1 MNSKTSK
8 PRLAMALLSGSLLFA
23 LAACEEPEQILQGVR
38 EDIRSDQVGG
48 AFENQ
53 ARPIRLAA
61 ATNNAT
67 WPQTPGS
74 AAFRTANPSLSAAP
88 QLAWTAS
95 IGEGDGR
102 RQRIT
107 AAPVVA
113 DGRVYTLDASSRV
126 TATTTSGQPAW
137 SASILPPADSDGQAT
152 GGGLSYDNGTV
163 FVSSGFGVLTAFDA
177 ATGAEKWRQEL
188 GSTGSGTPTVSGG
201 LVYLVAGDDTGW
213 AVNAETGRIV
223 WQVSATPSA
232 SNVLGAP
239 APVVTPELSIFAF
252 GSGDLVA
259 TFKRGGLRRWD
270 ASVAGQRVGRATS
283 RIVDVT
289 GSPVVVGN
297 RLYVGNHSGRTVALD
312 TDTGERLWTLK
323 EGAVGQVWP
332 AGDSLFSVTDLSELA
347 RIDASDGSLI
357 WKVKLPG
364 FLKDKPRKR
373 GAIVAHYGPILAG
386 GQLVLA
392 SNDGLIRF
400 YNPEDGSLIRTI
412 EVSGGASAAPVV
424 AGGTLY
430 IVSSKGVLHAFR

>member
-1 MNSKTSK
+1 
-8 PRLAMALLSGSLLFA
+8 MALLGGGLLFA

-38 EDIRSDQVGG
+38 EDIRSDQSGS

-53 ARPIRLAA
+53 ARPDSSGRGDQQRQLGAGAGLCRLPNRTSWPVCCAA
-61 ATNNAT
+61 AGMEHGDRRGGWPSAT
-67 WPQTPGS
+67 QSPQHRLW
-74 AAFRTANPSLSAAP
+74 RTVVCSRWMRRPASGLRPPVANPP
-88 QLAWTAS
+88 
-95 IGEGDGR
+95 GR
-102 RQRIT
+102 LPFWPPT
-107 AAPVVA
+107 
-113 DGRVYTLDASSRV
+113 DA
-126 TATTTSGQPAW
+126 
-137 SASILPPADSDGQAT
+137 DGQAT
-152 GGGLSYDNGTV
+152 GGGLSYDSGTLY
-163 FVSSGFGVLTAFDA
+163 VSSGFGVLTAFDA

-223 WQVSATPSA
+223 WQISATPSA

-297 RLYVGNHSGRTVALD
+297 RIYVGNHSGRTVALD

-412 EVSGGASAAPVV
+412 EVAGGASAAPVV

-430 IVSSKGVLHAFR
+430 IVSSERCIARFPLTPGCAMRRA